1 MQSFPCRPSPPA
13 GVVTQLIVGADAL
26 AGLGAVLPDGHRILL
41 VADIGVVPGP
51 FMNCVMDALPSGDR
65 LIDIASVD
73 GGEVAKKIG
82 SVVTLWDRWLAAG
95 AGRDSVVVAVG
106 GGALSDVVGFAAA
119 TYLRGV
125 PWIVVPTTIL
135 AMADAAIG
143 GKTGINLGAG
153 KNLAGAV
160 HHPLAIVADLFAL
173 LTLSAEQ
180 YADGWAEVVKAGVI
194 GDARLLEACETQAA
208 PILARDPAT
217 TEAMLVAAMR
227 VKVEVVEA
235 DSDERSRREILNF
248 GHSAGHALERSV
260 PGLSHGRAVA
270 IGMAAEAE
278 IAERLGRLPKGSSA
292 RILAICRSLGIVTE
306 LPGLFDEAAFVAAL
320 GVDKK
325 RRAGRLRLALPARL
339 GGHSD
344 EPGVA
349 IDEAELVASVR
360 RLWGAGA

>member
-1 MQSFPCRPSPPA
+1 
-13 GVVTQLIVGADAL
+13 
-26 AGLGAVLPDGHRILL
+26 
-41 VADIGVVPGP
+41 
-51 FMNCVMDALPSGDR
+51 MNCVHDAVVETESLGS
-65 LIDIASVD
+65 IMVD
-73 GGEVAKKIG
+73 AGESAKRIG
-82 SVVTLWDRWLAAG
+82 SVEALWDRFLAAG

-106 GGALSDVVGFAAA
+106 GGALSDFVGFAAA

-125 PWIVVPTTIL
+125 PWIAVPTTIL

-143 GKTGINLGAG
+143 GKTGINLPAG

-160 HHPLAIVADLFAL
+160 HHPLAIVADFFAL
-173 LTLSAEQ
+173 CTLADEP

-194 GDARLLEACETQAA
+194 GDASLFEACEAQAA
-208 PILARDPAT
+208 GIVARDAEVLET
-217 TEAMLVAAMR
+217 LLVAAMR

-248 GHSAGHALERSV
+248 GHTAGHALERSV

-270 IGMAAEAE
+270 IGMTAEAE
-278 IAERLGRLPKGSSA
+278 IAERLGRLPKGSSE

-306 LPGLFDEAAFVAAL
+306 LPGLFDEAAFIAAL

-349 IDEAELVASVR
+349 IDESDLVASMR
-360 RLWGAGA
+360 RLWGGG